1 MNIVKQNLE
10 QMLNDRGYQV
20 TERKKTH
27 WVAATSPTALVTGD
41 ATTSPTE
48 INTLASARTTYV
60 NFLSPED
67 KDLKI
72 GIETIRAIE
81 KLLPNHETII
91 VVYAG
96 SITSAAKTVASLY
109 PKLQFFH
116 VRELH
121 HNITKHEFVPKHTL
135 MTNSEAEEFLA
146 RHKFTRDQLPKLSV
160 LDPVSK
166 HYHFKPGSLIR
177 IRRKFGVQIGEYDY
191 VRVVVQHV

>member
-27 WVAATSPTALVTGD
+27 WVAAAAAPSGNPAPATATP
-41 ATTSPTE
+41 ATAT
-48 INTLASARTTYV
+48 TTYV

-81 KLLPNHETII
+81 KLLPMHETII

-135 MTNSEAEEFLA
+135 MSDSEAEEFLA

-160 LDPVSK
+160 SDPLAK
-166 HYHFKPGSLIR
+166 YFHFKPGSLIR